1 MDSENVDRIHLNFH
15 GTAASISLY
24 EVALALLVFL
34 DRISR
39 LKAWDS
45 ESWASTFVDVVQL
58 GIYILLFVLLI
69 KNHYS
74 FEMLFAIGLSLILLI
89 AGYFVTREA
98 VFIRDL
104 LLLVAA
110 KDISFNKILKSLRYS
125 LSLVMLIAV
134 LSVLFGF
141 ADMAVQ
147 RRGGLALGFSHP
159 NQAAL
164 VLTIILLLWLAEKHK
179 TFKSS
184 DFVFALIATT
194 IIYIVTKS
202 RTPLALAV
210 LVVVVGIIYKNYPSL
225 KIGKGLIKVLIV
237 MPILCLAFTVVTAYL
252 LPMNSIVNRLDLL
265 LSNRIFLNWYAINH
279 HGMRLFGQIVNLT
292 EGSGTTFN
300 EIRGIWSS
308 LITVD
313 NSYTLALVSLGIIP
327 TFVFV
332 GWSCFS
338 QKQIVVK
345 GDLFLLI
352 LGTVFCIYG
361 ITEAQMIDVFN
372 NFMLLFAMASVSEDS
387 SRSSS
392 YSFDPSIELASER
405 SFIDESR

>member
-1 MDSENVDRIHLNFH
+1 MDNENVGRIHLNFH

-34 DRISR
+34 DGISR

-58 GIYILLFVLLI
+58 GIYVLLFVLLI

-159 NQAAL
+159 NQAA
-164 VLTIILLLWLAEKHK
+164 
-179 TFKSS
+179 
-184 DFVFALIATT
+184 
-194 IIYIVTKS
+194 
-202 RTPLALAV
+202 
-210 LVVVVGIIYKNYPSL
+210 
-225 KIGKGLIKVLIV
+225 
-237 MPILCLAFTVVTAYL
+237 
-252 LPMNSIVNRLDLL
+252 
-265 LSNRIFLNWYAINH
+265 
-279 HGMRLFGQIVNLT
+279 
-292 EGSGTTFN
+292 
-300 EIRGIWSS
+300 
-308 LITVD
+308 
-313 NSYTLALVSLGIIP
+313 
-327 TFVFV
+327 
-332 GWSCFS
+332 
-338 QKQIVVK
+338 
-345 GDLFLLI
+345 
-352 LGTVFCIYG
+352 
-361 ITEAQMIDVFN
+361 
-372 NFMLLFAMASVSEDS
+372 
-387 SRSSS
+387 SRSVKDLPARKFPFTKRTSLS
-392 YSFDPSIELASER
+392 TLPFV
-405 SFIDESR
+405 